1 MPFVLVD
8 HFAGLEETVRRR
20 LQVRLA
26 EVVMEAYQVPP
37 GSVRVYTR
45 AFDPADVYMAN
56 GETESGLPIIRV
68 EYVSGRSLDQKRA
81 LVQGLAHAA
90 AEILQIPVSR
100 IRTILMEQE
109 TQNWARGDQLVA
121 DAK

>member
-1 MPFVLVD
+1 MPFVSVD
-8 HFAGLEETVRRR
+8 HFAGLDDTVRRR

-81 LVQGLAHAA
+81 LVHGLAHAA
-90 AEILQIPVSR
+90 AELLQIPVSR